1 MCDNINFQANK
12 INHDLDNMLTISDN
26 TIKII
31 KDLNVDLSNTQE
43 SNNAS
48 DCVKCKQNNH
58 ELHKELNRL
67 ELQMNQ
73 VVEHVNSS
81 KEIVKKIN
89 TKVNEPIYKNLLEHI
104 DDVVERLNDSLNG
117 NLSKFKTPGK
127 VYKNL
132 LISMQSNLDKK
143 YIIPDYYTNDVVNKI
158 KKSWEYD
165 SACGFDYITFDYYC
179 NMLQYFGQGI
189 AQLNEKFP
197 HDTEMFHN
205 IDDKSQPIDLK
216 EDIKNNEQN
225 KINYKGK
232 FCIHGVGNGFPEL
245 RYSGVKNE
253 TELNTPETD
262 TQKNN
267 DSNKTEKP
275 YISYTFE
282 WLKFVTENHWNKY
295 FAKIGSVFGS
305 LFKYTLFLLPLWIIF
320 LWYKDIC
327 LSCNSW
333 QFVDFKLFDGICCV
347 FVVSLLGYGILSSP
361 VYYWLKTRYQVRLLK
376 KQIDVYPF
384 NAKDFSVEDAPLF
397 LINYDKYKFFQL
409 VNNFYY
415 NYIYNRFLPNFGRI
429 IALDA
434 DYGMGKTSFLN
445 LLESKIKYDT
455 MFFSAKHLNIHAN
468 IFRNLA
474 FERNIDYVKIS
485 ITETPEVLSADAT
498 AARKKINQLIYRNLD
513 KSFKYYARNML
524 KSSEVSGGSVKFVW
538 NRFTSI
544 FMSKTKDDI
553 IMSNTRLVLV
563 IEDIDRLYGDDL
575 KNAVTNL
582 LFLQNIP
589 MLTAI
594 LPVDMKRVDKCFLPQ
609 KQSTYLEYQDKLELD
624 RQLFLKIF
632 TAKYPFS
639 GKVREQL
646 AAYYVNEIMS
656 KQSVDGN
663 LLKKYKIDD
672 NEVERI
678 RVQLNLYYQEIMR
691 LFFQDI
697 QITIREF
704 KKCLDEK
711 PHTGY
716 YPDHFVNSMI
726 SLKLRKKEDLVRY
739 LFTNWITNK
748 NQNINGSMID
758 FIATLMPL
766 YLEIFKIKLD
776 FITDLPESLSL
787 VDTYYLTAFIFNI
800 KLVYKENNNQN
811 DNQNDK
817 DFDNFNTRISKEIN
831 VIDKMLKIKF
841 DKDVI
846 QSLKCDRFTELTCAI
861 NKIQKIKRINQ

>member
-1 MCDNINFQANK
+1 MIIDKDINN
-12 INHDLDNMLTISDN
+12 
-26 TIKII
+26 
-31 KDLNVDLSNTQE
+31 
-43 SNNAS
+43 
-48 DCVKCKQNNH
+48 QNNYIS
-58 ELHKELNRL
+58 LY
-67 ELQMNQ
+67 
-73 VVEHVNSS
+73 EHV
-81 KEIVKKIN
+81 
-89 TKVNEPIYKNLLEHI
+89 
-104 DDVVERLNDSLNG
+104 DDVVKRLNSLLND
-117 NLSKFKTPGK
+117 NLSKFKTPENI
-127 VYKNL
+127 YKNL
-132 LISMQSNLDKK
+132 LMSIPSNYDKK
-143 YIIPDYYTNDVVNKI
+143 YIIPDYYTNDLVNKI

-165 SACGFDYITFDYYC
+165 SACGVDYITFDYYC
-179 NMLQYFGQGI
+179 NMLQYFGQAI
-189 AQLNEKFP
+189 AQYSKKFP
-197 HDTEMFHN
+197 HHSEMFHN
-205 IDDKSQPIDLK
+205 IDDKSQSRDLK

-232 FCIHGVGNGFPEL
+232 FCIHGVDNGFPEL
-245 RYSGVKNE
+245 YYSGLKNE
-253 TELNTPETD
+253 TEANKLEADSQNNNEVNN
-262 TQKNN
+262 QK
-267 DSNKTEKP
+267 T

-282 WLKFVTENHWNKY
+282 KLEVVTENHWNKY

-305 LFKYTLFLLPLWIIF
+305 LFKYTLFLLPLLIIF
-320 LWYKDIC
+320 LVYKHIC
-327 LSCNSW
+327 LSCDSW
-333 QFVDFKLFDGICCV
+333 RFVNYKLFYGICCV
-347 FVVSLLGYGILSSP
+347 FIVYLLGYGILSTP
-361 VYYWLKTRYQVRLLK
+361 VYYWLKTRYQARLLK

-384 NAKDFSVEDAPLF
+384 NAKDFSVEDTPLF
-397 LINYDKYKFFQL
+397 LIKYDKYNFFQL
-409 VNNFYY
+409 VNDFYY

-434 DYGMGKTSFLN
+434 DYGMGKSSFLN

-455 MFFSAKHLNIHAN
+455 MFFSSKYLNISAN

-485 ITETPEVLSADAT
+485 ITEIPEVLSPDAT
-498 AARKKINQLIYRNLD
+498 VARKKINQLIYRNLD

-524 KSSEVSGGSVKFVW
+524 KSSEVSGGSIKFVW

-563 IEDIDRLYGDDL
+563 IEDIDRLYGDEL
-575 KNAVTNL
+575 KNALANL

-589 MLTAI
+589 MLTVI

-609 KQSTYLEYQDKLELD
+609 KQSTELEYQDKLELD

-632 TAKYPFS
+632 IAKYPYS

-646 AAYYVNEIMS
+646 AAYYVNEIMP
-656 KQSVDGN
+656 KQSVDDN
-663 LLKKYKIDD
+663 LLKQYKIDD
-672 NEVERI
+672 NEVELI
-678 RVQLNLYYQEIMR
+678 RVQLNLYYQEILR

-697 QITIREF
+697 EITIREF
-704 KKCLDEK
+704 KKCLVEK
-711 PHTGY
+711 PQTGY
-716 YPDHFVNSMI
+716 YPDRFVNSMI
-726 SLKLRKKEDLVRY
+726 SLKLRKKEELVRY

-748 NQNINGSMID
+748 NPSINGSMID

-811 DNQNDK
+811 DK
-817 DFDNFNTRISKEIN
+817 DFDDFNTRISTEIN

>member
-1 MCDNINFQANK
+1 MVNKTNSENCILCDNINFQANK

-189 AQLNEKFP
+189 AQDTEEFP
-197 HDTEMFHN
+197 HHSEMFHN
-205 IDDKSQPIDLK
+205 IDDKSQSRDLK

-232 FCIHGVGNGFPEL
+232 FCIHGVDNGFPEL
-245 RYSGVKNE
+245 YYSGLKNE
-253 TELNTPETD
+253 TEANKSEAD
-262 TQKNN
+262 SQNN
-267 DSNKTEKP
+267 NEVNNQKP

-282 WLKFVTENHWNKY
+282 KLEVVTENHWNKY

-563 IEDIDRLYGDDL
+563 IEDLDRLYGDEL
-575 KNAVTNL
+575 KNAMTNL

-594 LPVDMKRVDKCFLPQ
+594 LPVDMKRVDKCFSPQ

-624 RQLFLKIF
+624 RQLYLKIF
-632 TAKYPFS
+632 TAKYQYS
-639 GKVREQL
+639 GDVRAQL
-646 AAYYVNEIMS
+646 AAYYVDEIMP
-656 KQSVDGN
+656 KQSVDDN
-663 LLKKYKIDD
+663 LLKQYKIDD

-697 QITIREF
+697 EITIREF
-704 KKCLDEK
+704 KKCLEEK
-711 PHTGY
+711 PTGY
-716 YPDHFVNSMI
+716 YPEHFVNSMI

-800 KLVYKENNNQN
+800 KLDDENFNVFNRRFSRGGVLIQPIERIIMIKYKKDKLLLEK
-811 DNQNDK
+811 NDK
-817 DFDNFNTRISKEIN
+817 FNHFNSAIE
-831 VIDKMLKIKF
+831 KIK
-841 DKDVI
+841 
-846 QSLKCDRFTELTCAI
+846 
-861 NKIQKIKRINQ
+861 NIKKAK

>member
-1 MCDNINFQANK
+1 MVNKTNSENCILCDNINFQANK

-189 AQLNEKFP
+189 AQDTEEFP
-197 HDTEMFHN
+197 HHSEMFHN
-205 IDDKSQPIDLK
+205 IDDKSQSRDLK

-232 FCIHGVGNGFPEL
+232 FCIHGVDNGFPEL
-245 RYSGVKNE
+245 YYSGLKNE
-253 TELNTPETD
+253 TEANKSEAD
-262 TQKNN
+262 SQNN
-267 DSNKTEKP
+267 NEVNNQKP

-282 WLKFVTENHWNKY
+282 KLEVVTENHWNKY

-563 IEDIDRLYGDDL
+563 IEDLDRLYGDEL
-575 KNAVTNL
+575 KNAMTNL

-594 LPVDMKRVDKCFLPQ
+594 LPVDMKRVDKCFSPP
-609 KQSTYLEYQDKLELD
+609 KQSTYIEYIKYQEKLELD
-624 RQLFLKIF
+624 RQLLLKIF
-632 TAKYPFS
+632 TAKYPYS
-639 GKVREQL
+639 GNVREQL
-646 AAYYVNEIMS
+646 AAYYVNEIMP

-663 LLKKYKIDD
+663 MLKKYKIDN

-678 RVQLNLYYQEIMR
+678 RVQLNLYYQNILTI
-691 LFFQDI
+691 LFKGI
-697 QITIREF
+697 EITIREF
-704 KKCLDEK
+704 KKCLAEK
-711 PHTGY
+711 SNTNY
-716 YPDHFVNSMI
+716 APDHFVNSLAILRADDSI
-726 SLKLRKKEDLVRY
+726 SRY
-739 LFTNWITNK
+739 SFTNWITNK
-748 NQNINGSMID
+748 NLGSKGNMINFIGTFMPFLITVLGCNDLYKDAVKDD
-758 FIATLMPL
+758 FI
-766 YLEIFKIKLD
+766 YL
-776 FITDLPESLSL
+776 
-787 VDTYYLTAFIFNI
+787 VAFVFG
-800 KLVYKENNNQN
+800 V
-811 DNQNDK
+811 
-817 DFDNFNTRISKEIN
+817 EIN
-831 VIDKMLKIKF
+831 NESSLIFETSQMNPFERIIMIKYDIDYLLNTLTESDELYDVLLSIKINIPRK
-841 DKDVI
+841 
-846 QSLKCDRFTELTCAI
+846 
-861 NKIQKIKRINQ
+861 